1 MEIFPPLNQ
10 PADLVGYNLF
20 ESDPVLAESIA
31 ENASWAVAQLSRF
44 GETLGQADWLEQG
57 RLANRHEPILQ
68 AFSRQG
74 QRIDEVE
81 FHPAWHRLIGLGV
94 EQGVHCLP
102 WVEERVGAHQ
112 ARVAAHYLLTQV
124 EAGVGCPLTMTFAA
138 VPSLRRQP
146 ELASEWVPRITSR
159 QYDFGLRP
167 PQHKKGCLMGMAMT
181 EKQGGSDVRAN
192 TTRAEALGDGTYRL
206 QGHKWFCSAPMCDAF
221 LTLAQMPA
229 GVTCFLVP
237 RILPDGQRNRVH
249 IQRLKDKV
257 GNRSNASSEIEY
269 HGAIAWRVGE
279 EGRGVPTII
288 EMVNH
293 TRLDCVVG
301 TSSLMRA
308 ALVQALHHCRTR
320 SAFGRKLVDQPLMQN
335 VLADL
340 TLEWEAALQLMLRL
354 AQGFDGSL
362 RDPGEAAFVRLATAV
377 SKYWVCKRGARFA
390 QEAMECLGGSGY
402 VEESVMP
409 RIYREMPLA
418 SIWEGS
424 GNVIC
429 LDVLRAVQKTPD
441 TLELFFSEVES
452 TRGGDRRLDQ
462 AVDNLKA
469 SWRRLDEAEVRARR
483 LVERMALVLQG
494 SLLLRR
500 SPSFVAEAFCGT
512 RLGDNCLME
521 FGTLPSGT
529 AHQALLE
536 RGWQNAL
543 ALR

>member
-1 MEIFPPLNQ
+1 MQIFPPLNQ
-10 PADLVGYNLF
+10 PADLVDYNLF
-20 ESDPVLAESIA
+20 DSDPVLSEAVSESA
-31 ENASWAVAQLSRF
+31 AWSVPALRELGRK
-44 GETLGQADWLEQG
+44 LGQAEWQQQG

-74 QRIDEVE
+74 ERIDEVE
-81 FHPAWHRLIGLGV
+81 FHPAWHRLMQLGV
-94 EQGVHCLP
+94 ENGVHCLP
-102 WVEERVGAHQ
+102 WVEERAGAHQ

-138 VPSLRRQP
+138 VPSLRREP
-146 ELASEWVPRITSR
+146 ELARQWVPRITSR
-159 QYDFGLRP
+159 VYDFGLRP
-167 PQHKKGCLMGMAMT
+167 PQEKKGCLMGMAMT

-192 TTRAEALGDGTYRL
+192 TTTAEPLADGSYRL

-221 LTLAQMPA
+221 LTLAQLPA
-229 GVTCFLVP
+229 GLTCFLIP
-237 RILPDGQRNRVH
+237 RILPDGQRNRMH
-249 IQRLKDKV
+249 IQRLKDKL

-269 HGAIAWRVGE
+269 HGAQAWRVGE

-301 TSSLMRA
+301 TTSLMRA
-308 ALVQALHHCRTR
+308 ALVQALHHCQLR
-320 SAFGRKLVDQPLMQN
+320 SAFGKRLVEQPLMEN

-354 AQGFDGSL
+354 ATGFDAK
-362 RDPGEAAFVRLATAV
+362 DPHESTFVRLATAV
-377 SKYWVCKRGARFA
+377 SKYWICKRGARFA

-402 VEESVMP
+402 VEESVLP

-429 LDVLRAVQKTPD
+429 LDVLRAVQKTPA
-441 TLELFFSEVES
+441 TLELFFAEVDS
-452 TRGGDRRLDQ
+452 SRGGDRRLDQ
-462 AVDNLKA
+462 AVENLKA
-469 SWRRLDEAEVRARR
+469 SWARNDEAEVRARR
-483 LVERMALVLQG
+483 LVERMALVLQA

-500 SPSFVAEAFCGT
+500 SPSFVAETFIGT

-529 AHQALLE
+529 ARQGLLE
-536 RGWQNAL
+536 RGWP
-543 ALR
+543 LRELTAR